1 MSLLMMGCICKGG
14 NFGIEFA
21 GGATLQSSH
30 VPLCTLLLFG
40 RLPRLT
46 TKISRLNWERGLRTE
61 FAGGA
66 TLQTGH
72 VPICTLPVFG
82 RLPRLT
88 TKISRLYWERGLAER
103 AKL

>member
-1 MSLLMMGCICKGG
+1 MAVSLLMTGCICKGG
-14 NFGIEFA
+14 NFGI
-21 GGATLQSSH
+21 
-30 VPLCTLLLFG
+30 
-40 RLPRLT
+40 
-46 TKISRLNWERGLRTE
+46 E

-88 TKISRLYWERGLAER
+88 TKIFRLYWVQGLMERVVLRENFGKNGLFLLE
-103 AKL
+103 KCGIMKVL